1 MVMSKTAIVTG
12 ASRGIG
18 LGIATRLAERGYGL
32 TISARDPERLKDI
45 ANRLCLIGSADVT
58 SVAGDMADPGIAA
71 RVAAAHRE
79 KFESVDA
86 LILNA
91 GVGTAGRIDSFPM
104 RRFDKTVAVNLRA
117 PLALLQATLPLLRR
131 AAADKPD
138 NGAKVIALSSIT
150 GVHGQPDLAVY
161 GATKAALISLVE
173 TFNAE
178 ESGAGVSATAIA
190 PGYVDTDMAAW
201 THDSIPADTM
211 IKVGDIIE
219 IVDMLLRISAA
230 AVVPSM
236 VISRAGTDGWRA

>member
-1 MVMSKTAIVTG
+1 
-12 ASRGIG
+12 
-18 LGIATRLAERGYGL
+18 
-32 TISARDPERLKDI
+32 
-45 ANRLCLIGSADVT
+45 
-58 SVAGDMADPGIAA
+58 
-71 RVAAAHRE
+71 
-79 KFESVDA
+79 
-86 LILNA
+86 
-91 GVGTAGRIDSFPM
+91 
-104 RRFDKTVAVNLRA
+104 
-117 PLALLQATLPLLRR
+117 
-131 AAADKPD
+131 
-138 NGAKVIALSSIT
+138 
-150 GVHGQPDLAVY
+150 LAVY